1 MARQAFHLTKN
12 NKKLT
17 QLNVLRDVF
26 FFFQILGTFDL
37 QYLKHSTLYQHL
49 MTKHRFMMQISLS
62 IALATS
68 NAKDS

>member
-1 MARQAFHLTKN
+1 MARRAFHLSKN

-17 QLNVLRDVF
+17 QLNVLKDV
-26 FFFQILGTFDL
+26 FFQILGTFDL

-68 NAKDS
+68 NAKNS

>member
-1 MARQAFHLTKN
+1 MARQAFHLSKN

-17 QLNVLRDVF
+17 QLNMLKD

-37 QYLKHSTLYQHL
+37 QYLKHSFLYQPL
-49 MTKHRFMMQISLS
+49 MTKHRLMMQISLS

>member
-1 MARQAFHLTKN
+1 MARQTFHLTKN

-17 QLNVLRDVF
+17 QLNVLRDV